1 MKKLT
6 IIITMFLMTACAPR
20 PMPQPL
26 PTPEPEVRTIT
37 ILPVSIVTNDKQ
49 DKKTRQGLTAG
60 KMELNRLLHD
70 YFKNNDR
77 VHFLS
82 PDQTATYNQGYE
94 TKEEVQKLGRRLHSD
109 ALMIWEISRYREKDG
124 GNYSVGHPSS
134 VAFSYHL
141 VSTATGATLC
151 GDKIDHTQEPLTE
164 NLLSIKTFLKR
175 GGKWVSAARL
185 MSDILPTTLKQCKYL
200 KADKNDAAGQ

>member
-6 IIITMFLMTACAPR
+6 IIISMFLMTACAPR
-20 PMPQPL
+20 PLPQPL
-26 PTPEPEVRTIT
+26 PTSEPEVRTIT
-37 ILPVSIVTNDKQ
+37 ILPVSITTHNNQ
-49 DKKTRQGLTAG
+49 DQKTRQGLTTG
-60 KMELNRLLHD
+60 QRELSRLLHD

-94 TKEEVQKLGRRLHSD
+94 TKAEIQKLGRRLHTD
-109 ALMIWEISRYREKDG
+109 ALMIWGISRYREKDG

-134 VAFSYHL
+134 VAFSYRL

-164 NLLSIKTFLKR
+164 NLLSLKTFLKR
-175 GGKWVSAARL
+175 GGKWVSAVRL
-185 MSDILPTTLKQCKYL
+185 MSDILPSTLKQCKYL
-200 KADKNDAAGQ
+200 KADKNAAGQ